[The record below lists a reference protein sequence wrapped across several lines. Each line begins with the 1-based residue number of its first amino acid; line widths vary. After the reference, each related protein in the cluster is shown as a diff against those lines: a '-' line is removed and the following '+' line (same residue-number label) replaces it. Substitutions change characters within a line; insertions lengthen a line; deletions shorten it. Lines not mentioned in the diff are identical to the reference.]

1 MIVLR
6 PDLATPEFM
15 ADEPNVTPPSPD
27 FLMRQSS
34 EFRVYSSLPTAN
46 RLSWPYKPCLASS
59 FLMRQLYN
67 LCLII

>member
-27 FLMRQSS
+27 FLMRQ
-34 EFRVYSSLPTAN
+34 
-46 RLSWPYKPCLASS
+46 
-59 FLMRQLYN
+59 LYN